1 MLRSWNKT
9 AWWLEWS
16 TPRCPRVEYRLTDYG
31 QTALPLVDEVR
42 RWGNRHLQRR
52 PV

>member
-1 MLRSWNKT
+1 M
-9 AWWLEWS
+9 
-16 TPRCPRVEYRLTDYG
+16 
-31 QTALPLVDEVR
+31 PLVDEVR